1 MFKVRNS
8 MVPRS
13 ISNLF
18 QRTDDLHNYETRQ
31 VQNYFLPKRNTN
43 FKKKSFSYRGA
54 VDWNSLPCD
63 LKISQTVQYFKNK
76 L

>member
-18 QRTDDLHNYETRQ
+18 QRTDDDRCKIIFHLNQTLISRKNNLVTGVH
-31 VQNYFLPKRNTN
+31 
-43 FKKKSFSYRGA
+43 A
-54 VDWNSLPCD
+54 VAWNSLPCD
-63 LKISQTVQYFKNK
+63 LKISQTIQCFKNN
-76 L
+76 